1 MKFQFITLTFLL
13 FTLITHNKIKSQNK
27 IENEVLTISVNG
39 LVCDFCARS
48 IEKLFSKKESV
59 KSIDVNLENMIIT
72 INLKKGKKLNDDIVR
87 QVIKDSG
94 YDVTEIN
101 REK

>member
-1 MKFQFITLTFLL
+1 MKFHFITISLIF

-48 IEKLFSKKESV
+48 IEKLLSKKESV

>member
-1 MKFQFITLTFLL
+1 MKFLLIITLIF
-13 FTLITHNKIKSQNK
+13 FTLINYKETASQNK
-27 IENEVLTISVNG
+27 KENQILKISVNG

-48 IEKLFSKKESV
+48 IEKLFVKKESV
-59 KSIDVNLENMIIT
+59 DSINVNLEKMLIT
-72 INLKKGKKLNDDIVR
+72 INLKKGKKLNNETIR

-101 REK
+101 RDK

>member
-1 MKFQFITLTFLL
+1 MKFHFITIC
-13 FTLITHNKIKSQNK
+13 LIFFMLVTYKKIKSQNK
-27 IENEVLTISVNG
+27 IENEVLSISVNG

-59 KSIDVNLENMIIT
+59 KNINVNLEEMLIT
-72 INLKKGKKLNDDIVR
+72 INLKKGKSLNDDMIR
-87 QVIKDSG
+87 QVIRDSG
-94 YDVTEIN
+94 YDIKEIK

>member
-1 MKFQFITLTFLL
+1 MKFHFITISLIL
-13 FTLITHNKIKSQNK
+13 FTLITHNKTKSQNK

-59 KSIDVNLENMIIT
+59 KSIDVNLGNMIIT

>member
-1 MKFQFITLTFLL
+1 MKFHFITICLIF
-13 FTLITHNKIKSQNK
+13 FTLTTYTKIKSQNK
-27 IENEVLTISVNG
+27 IENEVLSIYVNG

-59 KSIDVNLENMIIT
+59 KSINVNLEEMLIT
-72 INLKKGKKLNDDIVR
+72 INLKKGKILNDDIIR
-87 QVIKDSG
+87 QVIRDSG
-94 YDVTEIN
+94 YDIKEIN

>member
-1 MKFQFITLTFLL
+1 MKFLLQIITVVIFTFIV
-13 FTLITHNKIKSQNK
+13 NKEIKSQNK
-27 IENEVLTISVNG
+27 IENQILKISVNG

-48 IEKLFSKKESV
+48 IEKLFRKKESV
-59 KSIDVNLENMIIT
+59 ESINVDLENMLIT
-72 INLKKGKKLNDDIVR
+72 IYLKKGKNINNIIVT
-87 QVIKDSG
+87 QLIKDSG

>member
-1 MKFQFITLTFLL
+1 
-13 FTLITHNKIKSQNK
+13 
-27 IENEVLTISVNG
+27 VLSISVNG

-59 KSIDVNLENMIIT
+59 KSINVNLEEMLIT
-72 INLKKGKKLNDDIVR
+72 INLKKGKFLNDDIIR
-87 QVIKDSG
+87 QVIRDSG
-94 YDVTEIN
+94 YDIKEIN

>member
-1 MKFQFITLTFLL
+1 MKFRL
-13 FTLITHNKIKSQNK
+13 FTICLIFLILTTHKKIKSQNR
-27 IENEVLTISVNG
+27 IENEVLNISVNG

-59 KSIDVNLENMIIT
+59 KSINVNLEDMIIT
-72 INLKKGKKLNDDIVR
+72 INLKKGKKLNDNIIR
-87 QVIKDSG
+87 QVINDSG

-101 REK
+101 RDK

>member
-1 MKFQFITLTFLL
+1 MKFLLIKTLIF
-13 FTLITHNKIKSQNK
+13 FTLINYKETASQNK
-27 IENEVLTISVNG
+27 KENQILKISVNG

-48 IEKLFSKKESV
+48 IEKLFGKKESV
-59 KSIDVNLENMIIT
+59 DSINVNLEKMLIT
-72 INLKKGKKLNDDIVR
+72 INLKKGKKLNNETIR

-101 REK
+101 RDK

>member
-1 MKFQFITLTFLL
+1 MKFHFITICLIFLTL
-13 FTLITHNKIKSQNK
+13 TTYKKIKSQNK
-27 IENEVLTISVNG
+27 TENEVLSISVNG

-59 KSIDVNLENMIIT
+59 KSINVNLEEMLIT
-72 INLKKGKKLNDDIVR
+72 INLKKGKFLNDDIIR
-87 QVIKDSG
+87 QVIRDSG
-94 YDVTEIN
+94 YDIKEIN

>member
-1 MKFQFITLTFLL
+1 MKLLLQIITVVIFTFIV
-13 FTLITHNKIKSQNK
+13 NKEIKSQNK
-27 IENEVLTISVNG
+27 IENQILKISVNG

-48 IEKLFSKKESV
+48 IEKLFRKKESV
-59 KSIDVNLENMIIT
+59 ESINVDLENMLIT
-72 INLKKGKKLNDDIVR
+72 IYLKKGKNINNTTVTQL
-87 QVIKDSG
+87 IKDSG

>member
-1 MKFQFITLTFLL
+1 MKFLLQIITVVIFTFIV
-13 FTLITHNKIKSQNK
+13 NKEIKSQNK
-27 IENEVLTISVNG
+27 IENQILKILVNG

-48 IEKLFSKKESV
+48 IEKLFRKKESV
-59 KSIDVNLENMIIT
+59 ESINVDLENMLIT
-72 INLKKGKKLNDDIVR
+72 IYLKKGKNINNTIVT
-87 QVIKDSG
+87 QLIKDSG

>member
-1 MKFQFITLTFLL
+1 MKFHFITICLIF
-13 FTLITHNKIKSQNK
+13 FTLTTYKKIKSQNK
-27 IENEVLTISVNG
+27 IENEVLSISVNG

-59 KSIDVNLENMIIT
+59 KSINVNLEEMLIT
-72 INLKKGKKLNDDIVR
+72 INLKKGKSLNDDMIR
-87 QVIKDSG
+87 QVIRDSG
-94 YDVTEIN
+94 YDIKEIK

>member
-1 MKFQFITLTFLL
+1 MKLHFITISLIL
-13 FTLITHNKIKSQNK
+13 FTLITHNKTKSQNK

-48 IEKLFSKKESV
+48 IEKLLSKKESV

>member
-1 MKFQFITLTFLL
+1 MKFHFITISFIL